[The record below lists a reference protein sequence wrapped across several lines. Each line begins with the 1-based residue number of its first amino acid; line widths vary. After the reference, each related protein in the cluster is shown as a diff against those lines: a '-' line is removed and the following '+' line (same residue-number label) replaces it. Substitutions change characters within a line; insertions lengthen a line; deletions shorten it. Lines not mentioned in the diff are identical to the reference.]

1 MSSAPSNL
9 IASTRRAIPLRMRA
23 DLIVEHIEY
32 QRGNYYVIKDPV
44 SLKYFRLDP
53 EHYRVLELL
62 DGSRSLDDLRTQ
74 LLVDFPYVRV
84 TLTDLQGVVVDLFTK
99 GIVYSNRPGQGWVML
114 ERQREHRRQVWV
126 RLAQNILSLRVPGW
140 DPEWTLAHL
149 YPFVSW
155 LYRPWAIAVQI
166 AIIAAAYVLLA
177 MQFETFRQNLPA
189 FQQFFG
195 WPNLI
200 YLYLTVAATKVLH
213 ELGHGMTCRHFGG
226 ECHEIG
232 IILLVFSPTM
242 YCDVSDSWM
251 LKNKWKRIAIGA
263 AGMWVEMVLS
273 SLALFVWW
281 FTSPGLLHH
290 LCLNVFFISMVTT
303 VVFNLNP
310 LMRYDGYY
318 MLSDFLEIPNLAD
331 KSRKLLQ
338 NTFARQCLGIET
350 REEAF
355 MPQRGK
361 EWLVLYAVAS
371 TVYRW
376 IILFGITLFLYT
388 VLKPY
393 DLQSIG
399 VTLAW
404 CSLAGIVSNLA
415 VNVWRII
422 SAPRS
427 KPLSRTRIG
436 VSLGILAAAVAVALA
451 IPLPLHV
458 EAPFLIEPHEVAHIY
473 NAVPG
478 TLAEVRV
485 APGAVVSRGDV
496 LLVLADAEKEQKYRE
511 LKTQFRVQQ
520 ADVERYRTVQDAAK
534 LAVAQEQLQ
543 SLESQLADYEKQ
555 LKELTIISPC
565 DGTVV
570 SIARVAEPK
579 EASTALELHR
589 WYGTPLDPQNVGCFI
604 EPRTELCSVAPD
616 GRFQAVLLIDQAD
629 RGDVETGERVDIK
642 FEHLPSITYEGTV
655 GEISEHH
662 VEFAPEAL
670 SNKAGG
676 TLPTVTDPHGRQ
688 RLSGIAY
695 EAKVL
700 LDEES
705 GLLRAGMRGNSRFAV
720 GHRSAWQWTWR
731 WLTHT
736 FHFRL

>member
-1 MSSAPSNL
+1 
-9 IASTRRAIPLRMRA
+9 MRA

-62 DGSRSLDDLRTQ
+62 DGTKSLDDLRTQ
-74 LLVDFPYVRV
+74 LLIDFPYVRA
-84 TLTDLQGVVVDLFTK
+84 TLTDLQGVVVDLHTK

-126 RLAQNILSLRVPGW
+126 RLAQNILSLRIPGW

-155 LYRPWAIAVQI
+155 LYRPWAIAVQV
-166 AIIAAAYVLLA
+166 AIIAAAYILLA

-338 NTFARQCLGIET
+338 NAFSRHCLGIET

-376 IILFGITLFLYT
+376 IVLFGITLFLYT

-393 DLQSIG
+393 ELQSIG

-436 VSLGILAAAVAVALA
+436 VSFGILAVAVACALA

-458 EAPFLIEPHEVAHIY
+458 EAPFLIEPHEVAHVY

-478 TLAEVRV
+478 TLAEMR
-485 APGAVVSRGDV
+485 ARPGAVVSPGEV
-496 LLVLADAEKEQKYRE
+496 LLVLADPEKEHKYRE
-511 LKTQFRVQQ
+511 LKTQFHAQK
-520 ADVERYRTVQDAAK
+520 VEVDRYRTSQDSAK
-534 LAVAQEQLQ
+534 LAVAQKQLQ
-543 SLESQLADYEKQ
+543 SLETQLADYEKQ
-555 LKELTIISPC
+555 LKELTIVSPC
-565 DGTVV
+565 AGTVV

-579 EASTALELHR
+579 QASAALELHG
-589 WYGTPLDPQNVGCFI
+589 WYGTPLDRQNIGCHI
-604 EPRTELCSVAPD
+604 EPRTELCSIAPD
-616 GRFQAVLLIDQAD
+616 RRFQAVLLIDQAD
-629 RGDVETGERVDIK
+629 RGDVETGERVEIK
-642 FEHLPSITYEGTV
+642 FDHLPEVTYEGTV

-676 TLPTVTDPHGRQ
+676 TLPTVTDPKGRQ
-688 RLSGIAY
+688 KLPSIAY

-700 LDEES
+700 LEEES

>member
-1 MSSAPSNL
+1 
-9 IASTRRAIPLRMRA
+9 MRA
-23 DLIVEHIEY
+23 DLVVEHIEY
-32 QRGNYYVIKDPV
+32 QRGNYYVIKDPI

-53 EHYRVLELL
+53 EHFRVLELL
-62 DGSRSLDDLRTQ
+62 DGTRSLDDLRTQ
-74 LLVDFPYVRV
+74 LLVDFPYVRAS
-84 TLTDLQGVVVDLFTK
+84 LTDLQGVVVDLHAK
-99 GIVYSNRPGQGWVML
+99 GIVYSDRPGQGQVLL
-114 ERQREHRRQVWV
+114 ERQREHRRQVWI

-155 LYRPWAIAVQI
+155 LYRPWALAVQV
-166 AIIAAAYVLLA
+166 AIIAAAYILLA

-281 FTSPGLLHH
+281 FTRPGLLHH

-318 MLSDFLEIPNLAD
+318 MLSDFLEIPNLSD

-338 NTFARQCLGIET
+338 NAFARNCLGIET

-376 IILFGITLFLYT
+376 IVLFGITLFLYT

-404 CSLAGIVSNLA
+404 CSLAGIVSNLFI
-415 VNVWRII
+415 NLWRTI

-427 KPLSRTRIG
+427 KPLSRTRIA
-436 VSLGILAAAVAVALA
+436 VSLGILGAAAAAVLA

-458 EAPFLIEPHEVAHIY
+458 EAPFLIEPHEVAHVY

-478 TLAEVRV
+478 KLAEIRVR
-485 APGAVVSRGDV
+485 PGATVSRGDV
-496 LLVLADAEKEQKYRE
+496 LLVLTDPDKDLKYRD
-511 LKTQFRVQQ
+511 LRTQGRAQQ
-520 ADVERYRTVQDAAK
+520 VEVERYRASQDSAR
-534 LAVAQEQLQ
+534 LDVASAQLQ
-543 SLESQLADYEKQ
+543 SLQSQLADYEKQ
-555 LKELTIISPC
+555 LEELTITAPC

-570 SIARVAEPK
+570 SIARVSEPK
-579 EASTALELHR
+579 QASAALELHG
-589 WYGTPLDPQNVGCFI
+589 WYGTPLENQNIGCLI
-604 EPRTELCSVAPD
+604 EPRTQLCSIAPD
-616 GRFQAVLLIDQAD
+616 NRFQAVLLVDQGD
-629 RGDVETGERVDIK
+629 RGDVKSGDRVDIK
-642 FEHLPSITYEGTV
+642 FDHLPAVTYEGTV

-662 VEFAPEAL
+662 LEYAPNAL

-676 TLPTVTDPHGRQ
+676 SLATVTDPKGREK
-688 RLSGIAY
+688 LPSIAY

-700 LDEES
+700 LDEQS
-705 GLLRAGMRGNSRFAV
+705 AALRAGMRGNSRFSV

-731 WLTHT
+731 WLRHT